1 VEHTIIILDI
11 FDTERERLLRRRYIY
26 IYIYIV
32 VQRTEM
38 TSAEDI
44 ARWGLNLEDTEAQDA
59 LSEAW
64 NECRG
69 ANETWGG
76 RGKGGRGLKMTVN
89 GDSVSMTNVMLSFT
103 G

>member
-1 VEHTIIILDI
+1 
-11 FDTERERLLRRRYIY
+11 
-26 IYIYIV
+26 
-32 VQRTEM
+32 M